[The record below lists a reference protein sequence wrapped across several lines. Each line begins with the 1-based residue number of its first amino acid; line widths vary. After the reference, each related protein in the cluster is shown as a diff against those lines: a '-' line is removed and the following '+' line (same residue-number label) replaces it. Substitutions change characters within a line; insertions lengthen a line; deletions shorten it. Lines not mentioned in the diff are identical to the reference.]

1 MSTPAE
7 PILGPSHDFAEIRG
21 LAVAPMQRVDA
32 LIRQRLSSDVVLIN
46 QIADH
51 IIASGG
57 KAVFAARKAGVL
69 AGIDGVRLAV
79 LAMDPGA
86 SIELKLAR

>member
-1 MSTPAE
+1 MNSMPADA
-7 PILGPSHDFAEIRG
+7 PRSADFAQLRE
-21 LAVAPMQRVDA
+21 LAAADMQRVDA

-57 KAVFAARKAGVL
+57 KRLRPATAANSTPSSPRSSSSSTP
-69 AGIDGVRLAV
+69 RPCC
-79 LAMDPGA
+79 MTT
-86 SIELKLAR
+86 